1 MSANAAHIFGRLA
14 FADGR
19 PLHLA
24 LAEARGE
31 GLDAAD
37 VTRGW
42 YAERQDRRRRR
53 SGDRETIGGGM

>member
-1 MSANAAHIFGRLA
+1 MSAVNAAHIFGRLA

-24 LAEARGE
+24 LAEALGE
-31 GLDAAD
+31 GLDDAD

-42 YAERQDRRRRR
+42 YAERQDRRRG
-53 SGDRETIGGGM
+53 GDRETIGGGL